1 MASAPVLRGLFGTD
15 WPAGLTLEANLED
28 LARHAREFDAAHAFA
43 WIIRDETGAYLGCAY
58 LNPDHEVRGRGLVY
72 TWIRERVDRLALIA
86 AFNVAFARW
95 LEAHVPHG
103 FDLTWISNDRLP

>member
-58 LNPDHEVRGRGLVY
+58 LNPDHEAGGRGLVY
-72 TWIRERVDRLALIA
+72 TWIRQRVDRLALTA

-95 LEAHVPHG
+95 LRAHVPRG
-103 FDLTWISNDRLP
+103 FDLTWISNSRLP